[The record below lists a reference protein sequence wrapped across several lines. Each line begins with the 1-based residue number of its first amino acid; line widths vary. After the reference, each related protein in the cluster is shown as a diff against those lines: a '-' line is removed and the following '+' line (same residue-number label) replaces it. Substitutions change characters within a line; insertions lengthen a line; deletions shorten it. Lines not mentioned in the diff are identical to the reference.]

1 MMASSW
7 STLFVFL
14 SIMLMMSETNRY
26 QSSPYSGYPV
36 RRSYRG
42 FYHHTGCRMKK
53 ITLNL
58 THSLCSKPNVLTWY
72 GCEGYCHSKSTA
84 QYTPSMGD
92 IEGIDNR
99 CKCCKATAF
108 IHLSIHVCAHP
119 RSQMMVPVPMGCTCQ
134 PCHDFYK
141 K

>member
-1 MMASSW
+1 MASSW
-7 STLFVFL
+7 SIFFVFL

-26 QSSPYSGYPV
+26 QSYSGYPI

-42 FYHHTGCRMKK
+42 FYHHTGCRLNKVK
-53 ITLNL
+53 VNL
-58 THSLCSKPNVLTWY
+58 THSLCSKPNIITWY
-72 GCEGYCHSKSTA
+72 GCEGYCHSKSIA
-84 QYTPSMGD
+84 EYSPSMSD

-99 CKCCKATAF
+99 CKCCKATALL
-108 IHLSIHVCAHP
+108 HVTVQVCAHP
-119 RSQMMVPVPMGCTCQ
+119 RSQMMVPFPIGCTCQ